1 MDIPFID
8 LDAQEKVI
16 GKKLEGAV
24 ETVLQHKKFING
36 PEVSVF
42 EESLA
47 KFANVNNAI
56 TCGSGTD
63 ALLLPLM
70 AIGVGEGDAVFV
82 PSFTFVA
89 TAEVVSLLKATPFFV
104 DVDMKTFNIDPEIF
118 IELNESIQS
127 EVLQLLSI
135 DSLIKIIK
143 RLESDNAIKILEN
156 LSKEVKE
163 KVLEKLPPKDKFL
176 LQEGLSYPEDSA
188 ARIMQREF
196 TAVPSNWTVGQTID
210 YLRENKDLPE
220 EFLEIFIVDN
230 EFKPIGTVPSSR
242 VLRTS
247 RDLKMNSIMRE
258 MPVLISVNM
267 DKEEVGLTFENYNL
281 VSAGVVNKENKLV
294 GMITADDVVT
304 VVQEEAE
311 EDALRLAGVGDEE
324 ITDSVMLKT
333 KRRFNWLLLNLF
345 TALLA
350 TWVISFFGASIEQM
364 VALAFLMP
372 IVASM
377 GGNAGMQTLAVTI
390 RAIATKELSK
400 SNFNRVVGKEF
411 LIGILNGIIFA
422 IITAIIVQLWFKELN
437 LSILI
442 GISMVLNMIVAG
454 LFGILVPVS
463 LKKLNIDPALASSVF
478 VTTITDVIGFL
489 SFLGLG
495 SFYFLN

>member
-1 MDIPFID
+1 MALLKSTGNKKVN
-8 LDAQEKVI
+8 LDFNKE
-16 GKKLEGAV
+16 
-24 ETVLQHKKFING
+24 FINTFSEKIENENIEFINQTLKDLHEADVANLIENLN
-36 PEVSVF
+36 PNTRIKLIEL
-42 EESLA
+42 ES
-47 KFANVNNAI
+47 
-56 TCGSGTD
+56 
-63 ALLLPLM
+63 
-70 AIGVGEGDAVFV
+70 
-82 PSFTFVA
+82 
-89 TAEVVSLLKATPFFV
+89 
-104 DVDMKTFNIDPEIF
+104 FNINPEIF

-135 DSLIKIIK
+135 ESIIKIIK

-156 LSKEVKE
+156 LEKDTKE
-163 KVLEKLPPKDKFL
+163 KVLDKLPPKDKFL
-176 LQEGLSYPEDSA
+176 LEEGLSYPEDSA

-196 TAVPSNWTVGQTID
+196 TAVPSNWSIGQTID
-210 YLRENKDLPE
+210 YLREDKDLPA

-230 EFKPIGTVPSSR
+230 DFKPIGTVPSSR

-247 RDLKMNSIMRE
+247 RDLTMNSIMTK
-258 MPVLISVNM
+258 MPVLISANM
-267 DKEEVGLTFENYNL
+267 DQEEVGHTFENYNL
-281 VSAGVVNKENKLV
+281 VSAGVVNKDNKLV

-311 EDALRLAGVGDEE
+311 EDVLRLAGVGDEE
-324 ITDSVMLKT
+324 ITDSVILKT
-333 KRRFNWLLLNLF
+333 KRRFNWLLLNLL

-350 TWVISFFGASIEQM
+350 TWVISNFGASIEQM

-400 SNFNRVVGKEF
+400 TNFNRVVGKEF
-411 LIGILNGIIFA
+411 QIGILNGIIFA
-422 IITAIIVQLWFKELN
+422 IITGVIVQLWFKEIN
-437 LSILI
+437 LSLLI
-442 GISMVLNMIVAG
+442 GVSMILNMIVAG

>member
-1 MDIPFID
+1 MVLLKSTGNKKVNLDFNKEFID
-8 LDAQEKVI
+8 TFSENIKNGNIQ
-16 GKKLEGAV
+16 
-24 ETVLQHKKFING
+24 FINQTLQDLH
-36 PEVSVF
+36 EADVANLIENLNTTTRVKLI
-42 EESLA
+42 ELES
-47 KFANVNNAI
+47 
-56 TCGSGTD
+56 
-63 ALLLPLM
+63 
-70 AIGVGEGDAVFV
+70 
-82 PSFTFVA
+82 
-89 TAEVVSLLKATPFFV
+89 
-104 DVDMKTFNIDPEIF
+104 FNIDPEIF

-135 DSLIKIIK
+135 DSIIKIIK

-156 LSKEVKE
+156 LGKETKE
-163 KVLEKLPPKDKFL
+163 NVLEKLPPKDKFL
-176 LQEGLSYPEDSA
+176 LEEGLSYPEDSA

-210 YLRENKDLPE
+210 YLREDKNLPE

-230 EFKPIGTVPSSR
+230 DFKPIGTVPSSR
-242 VLRTS
+242 VLRTA
-247 RDLKMNSIMRE
+247 REPKMNSIMTE
-258 MPVLISVNM
+258 MPVLISANM
-267 DKEEVGLTFENYNL
+267 DQEEVGHTFENYNL
-281 VSAGVVNKENKLV
+281 VSAGVVNKDNKLV

-311 EDALRLAGVGDEE
+311 EDALLLAGVGDEE

-350 TWVISFFGASIEQM
+350 TWVISNFGASIEQM

-422 IITAIIVQLWFKELN
+422 IITGVIVQLWFKEFN
-437 LSILI
+437 LSLLI
-442 GISMVLNMIVAG
+442 GVSMTLNMIVAG

-495 SFYFLN
+495 SYYFLN

>member
-1 MDIPFID
+1 MALLKSTGNKKVN
-8 LDAQEKVI
+8 LDFNKD
-16 GKKLEGAV
+16 
-24 ETVLQHKKFING
+24 FINTFSTNI
-36 PEVSVF
+36 ENRNVDFINQTLNDLHAADIANLIENLNS
-42 EESLA
+42 ETRTKLIEIES
-47 KFANVNNAI
+47 
-56 TCGSGTD
+56 
-63 ALLLPLM
+63 
-70 AIGVGEGDAVFV
+70 
-82 PSFTFVA
+82 
-89 TAEVVSLLKATPFFV
+89 
-104 DVDMKTFNIDPEIF
+104 FNIDPEIF
-118 IELNESIQS
+118 IELNESVQS
-127 EVLQLLSI
+127 EVLQHLSI
-135 DSLIKIIK
+135 ESLTKIIR

-156 LSKEVKE
+156 LNKESKE

-210 YLRENKDLPE
+210 YLREDKDLPE

-230 EFKPIGTVPSSR
+230 DFKPIGTVPSSR
-242 VLRTS
+242 VLRTP
-247 RDLKMNSIMRE
+247 RDSKMNSIMTE

-267 DKEEVGLTFENYNL
+267 DKEEVGHAFENYNL

-324 ITDSVMLKT
+324 ITDSVLLKT

-390 RAIATKELSK
+390 RAIATQELSK

-422 IITAIIVQLWFKELN
+422 IITAIIVQLWFKDIN

-442 GISMVLNMIVAG
+442 GISMILNMIVAG

-463 LKKLNIDPALASSVF
+463 LKKMNIDPALASSVF

-495 SFYFLN
+495 SYYFLN

>member
-1 MDIPFID
+1 MTLPKSKEAKKVNLDFNKEFISTFT
-8 LDAQEKVI
+8 QNIES
-16 GKKLEGAV
+16 GNV
-24 ETVLQHKKFING
+24 EFINQKLKDLHEADVANLIENLN
-36 PEVSVF
+36 PDTRNKLIEI
-42 EESLA
+42 ES
-47 KFANVNNAI
+47 
-56 TCGSGTD
+56 
-63 ALLLPLM
+63 
-70 AIGVGEGDAVFV
+70 
-82 PSFTFVA
+82 
-89 TAEVVSLLKATPFFV
+89 
-104 DVDMKTFNIDPEIF
+104 FNIDPEIF

-127 EVLQLLSI
+127 EVLQLLSVE
-135 DSLIKIIK
+135 SLIKIIK

-156 LSKEVKE
+156 LSIEVKE

-188 ARIMQREF
+188 ARLMQREF

-210 YLRENKDLPE
+210 YLREDKDLPE

-230 EFKPIGTVPSSR
+230 DFKPIGTVPSSR

-247 RDLKMNSIMRE
+247 RDLKMNSIMTE

-422 IITAIIVQLWFKELN
+422 IITAIIVQLWFKESN
-437 LSILI
+437 LSLLI
-442 GISMVLNMIVAG
+442 GISMILNMIVAG